1 MIENIVS
8 GVIGGLFVLLIQY
21 LVEHLKYKKNSKN
34 SLIVGN
40 QGLKII
46 DKNFLYTYE
55 PHKISIEKV
64 IEDFGQPIKK
74 YNDEFDDFKLELYQ
88 YNFQNAKVLF
98 SKSNESS
105 EIISIT
111 LFSTNDKKNPVLC
124 RISFEDD
131 DIEFGKAKIND
142 TIIKESIDLENSMTQ
157 LGNVCIIKSK
167 YFYRQIKHLTFSY
180 EIGGN
185 YESLEDTKDEIINQ
199 VCVSQMQNV
208 NPMFTFYD
216 TFYN

>member
-21 LVEHLKYKKNSKN
+21 LVEHLKNKKNSKN

-40 QGLKII
+40 QELKII
-46 DKNFLYTYE
+46 DKKFLYTYE

-111 LFSTNDKKNPVLC
+111 LFSTNDKKK
-124 RISFEDD
+124 S
-131 DIEFGKAKIND
+131 
-142 TIIKESIDLENSMTQ
+142 
-157 LGNVCIIKSK
+157 CI
-167 YFYRQIKHLTFSY
+167 
-180 EIGGN
+180 
-185 YESLEDTKDEIINQ
+185 
-199 VCVSQMQNV
+199 M
-208 NPMFTFYD
+208 
-216 TFYN
+216 

>member
-1 MIENIVS
+1 M
-8 GVIGGLFVLLIQY
+8 
-21 LVEHLKYKKNSKN
+21 
-34 SLIVGN
+34 
-40 QGLKII
+40 
-46 DKNFLYTYE
+46 
-55 PHKISIEKV
+55 
-64 IEDFGQPIKK
+64 
-74 YNDEFDDFKLELYQ
+74 
-88 YNFQNAKVLF
+88 
-98 SKSNESS
+98 
-105 EIISIT
+105 
-111 LFSTNDKKNPVLC
+111 
-124 RISFEDD
+124 SFEDD

-142 TIIKESIDLENSMTQ
+142 IIIKDGIDLENSMTQ

-185 YESLEDTKDEIINQ
+185 YESLEETKDEIINQ